1 MKYILFLLV
10 LLICTT
16 SPVFAQEPKIGDFVD
31 PVNPSLFTDKIDI
44 PYHVF
49 NTISRDAEITE
60 LGNHN
65 PGSWQLALQND
76 LLYGNPN
83 GNGVIRLFDATI
95 EDKFIEVGMGSPPNK
110 KFWIAV
116 QLPEEG
122 YVVVHNKL
130 ERGWLPGAKVIL
142 AYSNSAGLTINN
154 GERIVLSNLDV
165 EGFEIKA
172 YSVWG
177 MEGSQDPPA
186 ATGGHINLE
195 ILSGDPT
202 EGPLHMFP
210 FILVGCIG
218 IGIAILLVTKKR
230 S

>member
-1 MKYILFLLV
+1 MNYKIPII
-10 LLICTT
+10 LLISVMIFPAFAEEVSNTT
-16 SPVFAQEPKIGDFVD
+16 LSM
-31 PVNPSLFTDKIDI
+31 VNIDI
-44 PYHVF
+44 DYENF
-49 NTISRDAEITE
+49 NKPSRDQVIIPFQDI
-60 LGNHN
+60 HDV
-65 PGSWQLALQND
+65 SWQVNLVNELM
-76 LLYGNPN
+76 YGNPN
-83 GNGVIRLFDATI
+83 GNGVIRFYDATI
-95 EDKFIEVGMGSPPNK
+95 EDKFIEIGMGSPPNK
-110 KFWIAV
+110 KFWIAA

-142 AYSNSAGLTINN
+142 AYSDTAGLTVNN
-154 GERIVLSNLDV
+154 GERIVLSNLDI
-165 EGFEIKA
+165 EGFEIIA

-186 ATGGHINLE
+186 VTAGYLNLE
-195 ILSGDPT
+195 ILSGDPK

-210 FILVGCIG
+210 FILVGCLG